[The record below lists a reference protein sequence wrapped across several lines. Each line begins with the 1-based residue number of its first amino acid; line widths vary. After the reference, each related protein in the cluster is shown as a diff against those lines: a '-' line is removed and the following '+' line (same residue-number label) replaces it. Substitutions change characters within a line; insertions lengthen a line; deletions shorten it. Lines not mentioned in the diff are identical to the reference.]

1 MSTRRRSTTTASSR
15 PPRRAP
21 RNTLSRER
29 IVEAALALVDA
40 EGLDAVTMQAV
51 AQRLDVGT
59 MSLYRHV
66 ADKHD
71 LVNAVAEHVLRRV
84 TPPDGDPDDWE
95 GRVVGY
101 MRALRAAALAHPG
114 LARILADRGLTVEPV
129 FEQLET
135 LLAVFRAAG
144 FSDVDAVR
152 AFYSLLTYVFGFV
165 VWELPRVHQHAAGA
179 YGAAWDDALD
189 RLDPAAHPTL
199 RALRAPLRTAASPE
213 QFEYGLAHL
222 VRSLRSEATRPATAS
237 QRRPG
242 TRHRPG

>member
-1 MSTRRRSTTTASSR
+1 MATRRRSTTASSQ

-29 IVEAALALVDA
+29 IVEAALALIDA
-40 EGLDAVTMQAV
+40 DALEAVTMEAV
-51 AQRLDVGT
+51 AQRLGVGT

-71 LVNAVAEHVLRRV
+71 LVDAVAEHVLRRV

-101 MRALRAAALAHPG
+101 VRALRAAALAHPA
-114 LARILADRGLTVEPV
+114 LSRILAERGLTVAPV

-135 LLAVFRAAG
+135 VLAVLRAAG

-152 AFYSLLTYVFGFV
+152 TFYALLTYVFGFV
-165 VWELPRVHQHAAGA
+165 VWELPRVRQQAADTYA
-179 YGAAWDDALD
+179 AAWDDALD

-199 RALRAPLRTAASPE
+199 RALRGPLRTAASPE

-222 VRSLRSEATRPATAS
+222 VDSLRSAAT
-237 QRRPG
+237 RPG
-242 TRHRPG
+242 TRRRPG